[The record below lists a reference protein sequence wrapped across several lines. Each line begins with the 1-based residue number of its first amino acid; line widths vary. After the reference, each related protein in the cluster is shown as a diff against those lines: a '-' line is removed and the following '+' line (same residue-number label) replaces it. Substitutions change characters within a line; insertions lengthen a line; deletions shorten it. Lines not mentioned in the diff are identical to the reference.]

1 MSGRARPAEEVRAA
15 ISDCTRRR
23 TETRMRLD
31 MYIHGFTPHQGL
43 AGSGLAQ
50 GMPGH
55 GREVAGPA
63 PERR

>member
-1 MSGRARPAEEVRAA
+1 
-15 ISDCTRRR
+15 
-23 TETRMRLD
+23 MRLD

-43 AGSGLAQ
+43 AGPGLAP